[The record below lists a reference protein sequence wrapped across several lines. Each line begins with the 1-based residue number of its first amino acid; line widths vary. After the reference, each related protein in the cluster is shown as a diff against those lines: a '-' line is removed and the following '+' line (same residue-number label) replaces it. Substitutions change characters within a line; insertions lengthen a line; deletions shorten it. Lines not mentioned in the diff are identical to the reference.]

1 MPEPLS
7 TWLAQ
12 HSGAIAAIGL
22 ISFLLLVASI
32 LATPWVLAKLPA
44 NYFSKPPS
52 IKPLSVGRLI
62 VSVLKTILGIIMIFA
77 GMVMMVTPGPGLV
90 CLVLGLVLCE
100 FPGKHSLLRHV
111 IRQPIVFSTLN
122 WLRKKAS
129 KPPFLLPAAD

>member
-12 HSGAIAAIGL
+12 HSGAIAVIAP
-22 ISFLLLVASI
+22 ISFLLLLASV

-52 IKPLSVGRLI
+52 VKPLSVGRL
-62 VSVLKTILGIIMIFA
+62 VMSVIKTILGIIIVLT
-77 GMVMMVTPGPGLV
+77 GMVLMVTPGPGLV

-100 FPGKHSLLRHV
+100 FPGKHSLLRRV
-111 IRQPIVFSTLN
+111 IRQPSVFSTLN